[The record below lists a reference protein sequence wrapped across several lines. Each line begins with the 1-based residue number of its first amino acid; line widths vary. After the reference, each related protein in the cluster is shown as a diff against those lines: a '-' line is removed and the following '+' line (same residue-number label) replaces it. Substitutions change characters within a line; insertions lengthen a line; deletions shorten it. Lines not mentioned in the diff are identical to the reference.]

1 MAMTAKHLPRAM
13 LIDGDSTILS
23 RDGRPEITR
32 STIAT
37 EFASEL
43 APLPRSWRLRET
55 TRPMRR
61 PPGDSSSARR
71 GG

>member
-13 LIDGDSTILS
+13 LIDMDNTILS
-23 RDGRPEITR
+23 RNGRPEVTR

-43 APLPRSWRLRET
+43 APLPPELAF
-55 TRPMRR
+55 
-61 PPGDSSSARR
+61 ARNY
-71 GG
+71 